1 MKSWKT
7 FIRVMKIMGNRC
19 PIYLAGIFFMSTG
32 WAMFSVM
39 ASMLMKNVMD
49 AAQTG
54 DSSKMATLIA
64 GNVIG
69 GILIMIIYRWAA
81 IAYNVE
87 AKRAHGKLCVMLFH
101 HEVRLPY
108 SYYETHHSGDFMSK
122 LSYDLEK
129 TGSIYGSRLRRTV
142 APLLQVMVYV
152 IPMLILSW
160 QITLCLVGVNLV
172 MLAINGLMINP
183 MRKVSKKLSGINS
196 KMTERLSDLLQGMEQ
211 ARMYKAGKVTV
222 EDFLTENQNY
232 KKASGKKVLYT
243 ACLDCCNNGFEL
255 LCILIFLLLGIYFV
269 QSGFT
274 TLGSLAAIYTLYGS
288 FSFQFLQLG
297 RYLPELI
304 GCLTNA
310 QNVFDFMA
318 EEREPEN
325 WYNKQEVVTENG
337 KTVTETKSIK
347 RVSENERDKA
357 KSENENNKQAQ
368 STCLNNMEE
377 GTLQVED
384 IEFCYREDKPLL
396 KGYSMKVDAGESVAI
411 TGPSGCGKTTISKLI
426 LGLYPLKGGDMLIN
440 GQSYHDL
447 TNEELRQM
455 ITYVP
460 QEPYLFRDTIM
471 NNIRMGRP
479 NATDDEV
486 MEAAKMAY
494 AHDFILEL
502 EEGYNTNVGERG
514 NRLSGGQRQRIAIAR
529 AILNEAPIV
538 LLDEATSAL
547 DNESERLVNEAL
559 KAMKRQRTVIMIAH
573 RPSTIELADRV
584 VKCG

>member
-1 MKSWKT
+1 MKSWQT
-7 FIRVMKIMGNRC
+7 FIRVMKIMGKRC

-54 DSSKMATLIA
+54 DSSKMATLIV

-87 AKRAHGKLCVMLFH
+87 AKRAHGKLCVMLFY

-160 QITLCLVGVNLV
+160 HITLCLVAVNLV

-232 KKASGKKVLYT
+232 KKASGRKVLYT
-243 ACLDCCNNGFEL
+243 ACLVSCNNGFEL
-255 LCILIFLLLGIYFV
+255 LCILTFLLLGIHFV
-269 QSGFT
+269 QSGLT

-310 QNVFDFMA
+310 QNVFDFMV

-325 WYNKQEVVTENG
+325 WYAEK
-337 KTVTETKSIK
+337 
-347 RVSENERDKA
+347 VSENGSGKA
-357 KSENENNKQAQ
+357 
-368 STCLNNMEE
+368 EE
-377 GTLQVED
+377 GTLEVED

-396 KGYSMKVDAGESVAI
+396 KGYSMKIDAGESVAI
-411 TGPSGCGKTTISKLI
+411 TGPSGCGKTTLSKLI
-426 LGLYPLKGGDMLIN
+426 LGLYPLKGGDIRIN

-447 TNEELRQM
+447 SNEELRKM

-460 QEPYLFRDTIM
+460 QEPYLFRDTII

-479 NATDDEV
+479 NATDEEV

-502 EEGYNTNVGERG
+502 EDGYNTNVGERG

-584 VKCG
+584 EKCG

>member
-1 MKSWKT
+1 MKTWKI
-7 FIRVMKIMGNRC
+7 FMKVMKNMGNRC
-19 PIYLAGIFFMSTG
+19 PLYLAGIFFMSTG

-39 ASMLMKNVMD
+39 ASMLMKNVVD

-54 DSSKMATLIA
+54 DSSKMAALII
-64 GNVIG
+64 GNVLG
-69 GILIMIIYRWAA
+69 GILIMLVYRWAA
-81 IAYNVE
+81 VTYNVE
-87 AKRAHGKLCVMLFH
+87 AKRAHSKLCVKLLH

-142 APLLQVMVYV
+142 APLLQVVVYLV
-152 IPMLILSW
+152 PMLILSW

-172 MLAINGLMINP
+172 MLAINGLMITP
-183 MRKVSKKLSGINS
+183 MRKVSKKLSNINS

-232 KKASGKKVLYT
+232 KKASGRKVVYT
-243 ACLDCCNNGFEL
+243 ACLECCNNGFDL
-255 LCILIFLLLGIYFV
+255 LCALTFLILGIYFV
-269 QSGFT
+269 QNGYT
-274 TLGSLAAIYTLYGS
+274 TLGSLTAIYTLYGS

-304 GCLTNA
+304 GCMTNA
-310 QNVFDFMA
+310 QNVFDFME

-325 WYNKQEVVTENG
+325 WYRKTECDREASVQSDATGTQWAGLQIMDEGNL
-337 KTVTETKSIK
+337 EM
-347 RVSENERDKA
+347 RD
-357 KSENENNKQAQ
+357 
-368 STCLNNMEE
+368 
-377 GTLQVED
+377 V
-384 IEFCYREDKPLL
+384 EFCYREDKPLL
-396 KGYSMKVDAGESVAI
+396 QGYSMKADAGESVAI
-411 TGPSGCGKTTISKLI
+411 TGPSGCGKTTLSKLM
-426 LGLYPLKGGDMLIN
+426 LGLYPVKAGDIFIN
-440 GQSYHDL
+440 GVSYHDL
-447 TNEELRQM
+447 TNEQLRSM

-479 NATDDEV
+479 NATDEEV
-486 MEAAKMAY
+486 IEAAKMAY
-494 AHDFILEL
+494 AHDFILQL
-502 EEGYNTNVGERG
+502 EDGYNTNVGERG

-559 KAMKRQRTVIMIAH
+559 KAMKRKRTIIMIAH

>member
-54 DSSKMATLIA
+54 DSSKMAALIA

-160 QITLCLVGVNLV
+160 QITLCLVAVNLV

-222 EDFLTENQNY
+222 EDFLAENQNY
-232 KKASGKKVLYT
+232 KKASGRKVLYT

-255 LCILIFLLLGIYFV
+255 LCILTFLLLGIYFV
-269 QSGFT
+269 QSGLT

-310 QNVFDFMA
+310 QNVFDFME

-325 WYNKQEVVTENG
+325 WYENQETATENG
-337 KTVTETKSIK
+337 KRVTESKS
-347 RVSENERDKA
+347 VENGDDK
-357 KSENENNKQAQ
+357 KVEEGDNQRLRSVG
-368 STCLNNMEE
+368 SDITEE
-377 GTLQVED
+377 GTLEVDD

-396 KGYSMKVDAGESVAI
+396 TGYSMKVDAGESVAI
-411 TGPSGCGKTTISKLI
+411 TGPSGCGKTTLSKLI
-426 LGLYPLKGGDMLIN
+426 LGLYPMKGGDIRIN

-447 TNEELRQM
+447 SNEELRKM

-460 QEPYLFRDTIM
+460 QEPYLFRDTII

-479 NATDDEV
+479 DATDEEV

-502 EEGYNTNVGERG
+502 EDGYNTNVGERG

-584 VKCG
+584 ERCG